1 MQFNAL
7 DLVQLKY
14 PNVHV
19 VYGMCTSISSILAP
33 IRYTLQGWQ
42 SVASSSRVVVHT
54 MAMRYSYEVLKQ
66 LERPTKLAQIHL
78 CSTQLPL
85 PPSSICLPAH
95 STVLALWFAILRHY
109 SRSLVAVWHKFICSR
124 RCRRKLPFY
133 YCRRSWPSHHSYS
146 RSHRLYHLLPH
157 QLLLLLL
164 LHLCLDLRLGLDLS
178 LSHSVDSHHGDL
190 IEFTLKLVMDICS
203 STNYSHPHTH
213 SHTHKTTTEMA
224 ALGR

>member
-1 MQFNAL
+1 MF
-7 DLVQLKY
+7 D
-14 PNVHV
+14 PSTPD
-19 VYGMCTSISSILAP
+19 CP
-33 IRYTLQGWQ
+33 
-42 SVASSSRVVVHT
+42 SSS
-54 MAMRYSYEVLKQ
+54 
-66 LERPTKLAQIHL
+66 
-78 CSTQLPL
+78 L
-85 PPSSICLPAH
+85 PPVCLPAH

-146 RSHRLYHLLPH
+146 HSRSRRRLHHLLLH

-178 LSHSVDSHHGDL
+178 LSRSLSHSIDSHHGDL

-213 SHTHKTTTEMA
+213 TYTQNNNRDCCSRQINEIQQICRIYLCSNAMRA
-224 ALGR
+224 RG